1 MKATRDEI
9 EKSGAFMKDFWAFIK
24 RYYTPEPGD
33 HWFNAMCD
41 EANEI
46 AGRNNC
52 PFAVP
57 LLCTFIRHQAN
68 IVNELERQLEQE
80 GKTA

>member
-1 MKATRDEI
+1 MDDNGIHEAHE
-9 EKSGAFMKDFWAFIK
+9 FMNDFWQFIK
-24 RYYTPEPGD
+24 KYYNPKIGD

-57 LLCTFIRHQAN
+57 LLCQFIRYQAN
-68 IVNELERQLEQE
+68 IVNELERQQEQE